1 MQARMYQRTVLEWE
15 RQRLRLEL
23 EHSELLSRVNHL
35 ADEVS
40 KAHDGGNVS
49 HWMTWVLCR

>member
-1 MQARMYQRTVLEWE
+1 MQAQMYQQTVLEWE

-23 EHSELLSRVNHL
+23 EHSELLSRMNHL

-40 KAHDGGNVS
+40 EVHEP
-49 HWMTWVLCR
+49 WWWY